1 MRAPAAGVSREYLG
15 YFRSHGG
22 KLALLAVAGG
32 LQSFAYVPLAAIVRQ
47 VFDRILPAHDT
58 RGLWIAV
65 GELLVLQAAGLALAY
80 WTRMI
85 ALRINQDVLAQLRER
100 SIARLYDLPRSF
112 HTLSDHD
119 RLHVTLVYETNWV
132 EAMNNA
138 LTAQFLPAALAA
150 AALFFVMFWI
160 EPRYAWIVAVAAP
173 ALAVIN
179 RLVTREAW
187 LRRHALR
194 QAFENFS
201 RGVRFLLSAIDLTR
215 AQAAE
220 KLELNRQR
228 ANIGKLREISLDLN
242 RFDAIQQ
249 LFQAAL
255 LLAATLCVLL
265 AGGYAVA
272 QGWVTGG
279 EMMAFYV
286 AAALF
291 ATQARTMVGAVPDL
305 RMGIRA
311 LREIQAV
318 IARPEREPYGGARR
332 VERIE
337 EIRLEHVSFRY
348 LDDQPVLEDA
358 SLEIARGALIA
369 LAGTNGAGKTS
380 IAHLIGGYYRPQR
393 GRVSANGAAYDELD
407 IRSLRARVA
416 VAPQNPLL
424 FSGTI
429 RENVTYG
436 VERPAERDV
445 EQALE
450 WAGAREFIGELP
462 EGIETAIGEN
472 GVRLSG
478 GQRQRLAIAR
488 ALLRRPDLLI
498 LDEPTSHL
506 DEEGIAHL
514 MAALGALPF
523 RPAILL
529 ISHELRVLRH
539 VDSACRLVDGRL
551 EPLALE
557 VAR

>member
-1 MRAPAAGVSREYLG
+1 
-15 YFRSHGG
+15 
-22 KLALLAVAGG
+22 
-32 LQSFAYVPLAAIVRQ
+32 
-47 VFDRILPAHDT
+47 
-58 RGLWIAV
+58 
-65 GELLVLQAAGLALAY
+65 
-80 WTRMI
+80 
-85 ALRINQDVLAQLRER
+85 
-100 SIARLYDLPRSF
+100 
-112 HTLSDHD
+112 
-119 RLHVTLVYETNWV
+119 
-132 EAMNNA
+132 
-138 LTAQFLPAALAA
+138 
-150 AALFFVMFWI
+150 
-160 EPRYAWIVAVAAP
+160 
-173 ALAVIN
+173 
-179 RLVTREAW
+179 
-187 LRRHALR
+187 
-194 QAFENFS
+194 
-201 RGVRFLLSAIDLTR
+201 
-215 AQAAE
+215 
-220 KLELNRQR
+220 
-228 ANIGKLREISLDLN
+228 
-242 RFDAIQQ
+242 
-249 LFQAAL
+249 
-255 LLAATLCVLL
+255 
-265 AGGYAVA
+265 
-272 QGWVTGG
+272 
-279 EMMAFYV
+279 
-286 AAALF
+286 
-291 ATQARTMVGAVPDL
+291 
-305 RMGIRA
+305 MGIRA

-358 SLEIARGALIA
+358 SLEIARGSLIA

-539 VDSACRLVDGRL
+539 VESACRLVDGRL